1 MGKERVRPL
10 ASSGYPGPLIVLSR
24 KTVQSIHFDHDND
37 KADPELCHIGGLPG
51 GK

>member
-24 KTVQSIHFDHDND
+24 KTVQNILLHFDHDSD
-37 KADPELCHIGGLPG
+37 KTDHELQ
-51 GK
+51 